1 MQICANGRSGQLTDI
16 MLVFPA
22 NKLIRQQG
30 FASKVLNYS
39 GVKAKFNTQQEHL
52 DRKTL
57 AIRTTLW
64 HLRCTLGYNSPG

>member
-39 GVKAKFNTQQEHL
+39 GVKAKFNVQ
-52 DRKTL
+52 
-57 AIRTTLW
+57 
-64 HLRCTLGYNSPG
+64 